1 MRRILLMVVFAALV
15 LAACVPGGA
24 GVAVEESRLVTIYK
38 LPT

>member
-1 MRRILLMVVFAALV
+1 MKRLVLLALLSALI

-24 GVAVEESRLVTIYK
+24 DQAIDESRLVTIYK